1 MGYREMMDGP
11 QGGQSLRGSAVSF
24 GHGGEYVDR
33 FGPVLRD
40 LLMEKINVLLIG
52 VPFGVASGMLKWG
65 DIPTFWL
72 CFVGLVPLA
81 KLLGDATDQLA
92 EGLENQTLGGLL
104 NATFGNAVEM
114 IITIQAV
121 NSGFLEVV
129 KNSLIGSMLSN
140 LLLVLGM
147 AFFCG
152 GVGRQNQQFQNL
164 GPMVNITMLFL
175 AVMAFSLPTIF
186 RTSGAVAQQ
195 DILIVSRINAGLV
208 GIGYVAYL
216 IFQLYTHVNLFHE
229 GDHDDEAPED
239 DAPEE
244 EERMSVTLS
253 TVLLV
258 VTTALVAILSEYLV
272 DSIDGLVNEWHFPQA
287 FVGVVLLPI
296 VGNACEHASAVR
308 LAIQNKPVV
317 SIMIAVGSSTQIALL
332 VMPFAVMAGWYG
344 GQPLD
349 LDLGTTGIAI
359 LFLSVTLVFTIVTT
373 SNSNWLE
380 GFMLMLAYLVVCILY
395 WFTPNT
401 PVPVV
406 DR

>member
-1 MGYREMMDGP
+1 MGSFQPFTISSSSADLEMKN
-11 QGGQSLRGSAVSF
+11 RSAS
-24 GHGGEYVDR
+24 
-33 FGPVLRD
+33 VLKE
-40 LLMEKINVLLIG
+40 LLLEQINVLLIG
-52 VPFGVASGMLKWG
+52 LPLGIASGWSQWG

-72 CFVGLVPLA
+72 NFIALVPLA

-92 EGLENQTLGGLL
+92 EGLQNDTLGGLL
-104 NATFGNAVEM
+104 NACFGNAVEM

-129 KNSLIGSMLSN
+129 KNSLIGSILSN

-152 GVGRQNQQFQNL
+152 GVGRQSQQFKNL

-186 RTSGAVAQQ
+186 HDSGAVAQQ
-195 DILIVSRINAGLV
+195 DILRVSRINACLVLV
-208 GIGYVAYL
+208 GYGAYL
-216 IFQLYTHVNLFHE
+216 IFQLLTHVDLFQE
-229 GDHDDEAPED
+229 DHDDEAPED
-239 DAPEE
+239 DAPAEE
-244 EERMSVTLS
+244 DRMSVVCS
-253 TVLLV
+253 TALLLV
-258 VTTALVAILSEYLV
+258 TTVLVAISSQYLV
-272 DSIDGLVNEWHFPQA
+272 HSIDGLVNQWHFPQA

-296 VGNACEHASAVR
+296 IGNACEHASAVR
-308 LAIQNKPVV
+308 LAIQDKPVV

-332 VMPFAVMAGWYG
+332 VMPFAVIAGWCADR
-344 GQPLD
+344 PLD
-349 LDLGTTGIAI
+349 LNLGTAGISI

-380 GFMLMLAYLVVCILY
+380 GFFLMLAYLLVGILY

-401 PVPVV
+401 PVPTVN
-406 DR
+406 R